1 MALGLCPDEEPGLI
15 GILKRQA
22 ETHADFTYS
31 LSGNVIS
38 IIDLHLGNRSVTNDV
53 ENVLRKIEHFH
64 QAPIFGFQ
72 IIAILRAFG
81 TELIGMVSMR
91 HSSPCA
97 KRKKDELGINSY
109 IAANDNAVEF

>member
-1 MALGLCPDEEPGLI
+1 MNYRPDEEPGLI

-22 ETHADFTYS
+22 ETHADLTYS

-38 IIDLHLGNRSVTNDV
+38 IIDLNLGNRSVTNNV

-72 IIAILRAFG
+72 IMYQDSEGVWDGIHWDGEHASFFALREIEEGRAR
-81 TELIGMVSMR
+81 TKLLQR
-91 HSSPCA
+91 C
-97 KRKKDELGINSY
+97 K
-109 IAANDNAVEF
+109 